1 MKVNKIRTLYKN
13 LTATYGCPAT
23 YWPNWCAQ
31 RKSVHDRE
39 AIIIGAILTQRTSW
53 YNADLAIKNLQAYKL
68 LSIKKIAGLKNL
80 ERLTSLIR
88 PAGFYTTKPRY
99 LYGLCS
105 FIIKECSGV
114 KTLMKKNADAIRQQL
129 LELYGIG
136 QETADTILLYGLDKP
151 SFIIDEYTKKFVR
164 KYKLARTVKY
174 NGLKRVF
181 ETCLPRSYQLF
192 QNFHAL
198 IIIDQK
204 GVEKSR
210 MSKL

>member
-1 MKVNKIRTLYKN
+1 M
-13 LTATYGCPAT
+13 
-23 YWPNWCAQ
+23 
-31 RKSVHDRE
+31 HDRE
-39 AIIIGAILTQRTSW
+39 AIIIGAILAQRTSW
-53 YNADLAIKNLQAYKL
+53 HNADIAIRNLQLHKL

-88 PAGFYTTKPRY
+88 PAGFYTTKPRR

-105 FIIKECSGV
+105 FIMKECGGV
-114 KTLMKKNADAIRQQL
+114 KTLMKKNVDAIRQQL

-136 QETADTILLYGLDKP
+136 PETADTILLYGLDKP
-151 SFIIDEYTKKFVR
+151 SFIIDEYTKNFVQ
-164 KYKLARTVKY
+164 KYELARTGEY
-174 NGLKRVF
+174 NALKRVF

-210 MSKL
+210 MRKL